1 MAKCKWC
8 DKGGMFQKVD
18 MEGLCKTCSPDV
30 LADIEKHSNEIYE
43 AMHVF
48 ERAPTPAEKLENCD
62 RVLDSAQALLKY
74 EEKGLTTCSP
84 PARLVV
90 DEYRGFREEW
100 AAK

>member
-18 MEGLCKTCSPDV
+18 KEGLCKSCGPTVSS
-30 LADIEKHSNEIYE
+30 DIEKHTEEIYE

-48 ERAPTPAEKLENCD
+48 ERAPAEEKLEHCD
-62 RVLDSAQALLKY
+62 RVIGAAESLLKY
-74 EEKGLTTCSP
+74 EQKGLETCSP
-84 PARLVV
+84 PARIVV
-90 DEYRGFREEW
+90 DEYKGFREEW